1 MFRLIREFYALLT
14 AEQKRRLKRL
24 QVLVVLMAFAEVTGV
39 VLIGPFMSIATNADQ
54 IQSRRII
61 GAIYRLGG
69 FGSTNEF
76 LLYLGLGVLGVLI
89 LSAAFSI
96 FTVWRLFIYGSRVG
110 AEISQRLYN
119 HYLYQ
124 SWLFHAG
131 GSSSNLTK
139 QVAQESNRLT
149 DSILIP
155 LMQLNAKLS
164 LAVVMVGAIVFYNPI
179 VAFVGVLIF
188 ALAYIALYFTVRR
201 RLIHNGKLISS
212 AAYRRFRLMAEGF
225 GGIKDVLVLGR
236 QQVFVERFK
245 AASHEFAYAKGS
257 TQALGQAPRYFIET
271 IAYGSVILLVLY
283 LITVYD
289 GNAGAILPVLS
300 FYALVGFKMLPAL
313 QASYQAI
320 SKIRSNLAAFEAVR
334 EDLQQSRETLDFSYE
349 SKANDQ
355 DKLPVQ
361 KTVALDEV
369 TFTYPG
375 KDVPTLRNVTIEVPR
390 NTAVGLVGATG
401 SGKSTAIDLFLALL
415 EPQQGA
421 LKVDDV
427 VVDVRSRREWQN
439 NVGYVP
445 QDIFLADAS
454 IRENIAFG
462 IAPEDIDDKKVRDA
476 AHLAHLEELLEQL
489 SDGFDTRVGERGVQ
503 LSGGQKQ
510 RIGIARALY
519 DDAEV
524 LVFDEATSALDGIT
538 EKRIMDA
545 IYEFAGTK
553 TILMIAHRLSTV
565 RRCDRIYLLERG
577 RVMDQ
582 GSYDELRESSE
593 TFRHMAAHSQ

>member
-1 MFRLIREFYALLT
+1 MYRLIREFYSLLT
-14 AEQKRRLKRL
+14 PEQKRRLKWL
-24 QVLVVLMAFAEVTGV
+24 QVLVVLMAFAEIAGV
-39 VLIGPFMSIATNADQ
+39 VLIGPFMSIATNSGH
-54 IQSRRII
+54 IQSHRII
-61 GAIYRLGG
+61 GAVYRLGG

-76 LLYLGLGVLGVLI
+76 LIYLGVAVLVILI
-89 LSAAFSI
+89 LAAAFSI
-96 FTVWRLFIYGSRVG
+96 FTVWRLFIYGARVG
-110 AEISQRLYN
+110 AEISERLYN

-155 LMQLNAKLS
+155 LMQLNAKLA
-164 LAVVMVGAIVFYNPI
+164 LAAVMVGAIVFYNPL
-179 VAFVGVLIF
+179 VAVVGVMIF
-188 ALAYIALYFTVRR
+188 ALAYVALYFTVRR
-201 RLIHNGKLISS
+201 SLIRNGKLIST

-236 QQVFVERFK
+236 QRVFMDRFE
-245 AASHEFAYAKGS
+245 AATHEFAHAKGS

-271 IAYGSVILLVLY
+271 IAYGSVIFLVLY
-283 LITVYD
+283 LITTYN

-334 EDLQQSRETLDFSYE
+334 EDLKESEKTLDFSFDGTT
-349 SKANDQ
+349 SN
-355 DKLPVQ
+355 DKLNV
-361 KTVALDEV
+361 KKVVALEDV

-375 KDVPTLRNVTIEVPR
+375 KSVPTLKNVSIDVPQHQ
-390 NTAVGLVGATG
+390 TVGLVGATG

-415 EPQQGA
+415 EPQEGA
-421 LKVDDV
+421 LTVDDV
-427 VVDVRSRREWQN
+427 RIDKHTRREWQN

-445 QDIFLADAS
+445 QDIFLADGS

-462 IAPEDIDDKKVRDA
+462 IAPQDIDESKVRHA
-476 AHLAHLEELLEQL
+476 AHLAHLEELLNQL
-489 SDGFDTRVGERGVQ
+489 SHGFDTRVGERGVQ

-565 RRCDRIYLLERG
+565 RRCDRIYLLELG
-577 RVMDQ
+577 RVVDQ
-582 GSYDELRESSE
+582 GSYDELKESSE
-593 TFRHMAAHSQ
+593 TFRNMAAHAQ